1 MNSLVRIWYSQ
12 SIESF
17 QKLKYFH
24 ILHIMFHLN
33 SAHAENDDQIQSR
46 ITCDIFN
53 SNPAC
58 AMHCILQ
65 GYSGGWCDNRKVCRC
80 R

>member
-1 MNSLVRIWYSQ
+1 M
-12 SIESF
+12 
-17 QKLKYFH
+17 
-24 ILHIMFHLN
+24 ILFLN
-33 SAHAENDDQIQSR
+33 AAEAQNDDQVQSR

-58 AMHCILQ
+58 ATHCILQ